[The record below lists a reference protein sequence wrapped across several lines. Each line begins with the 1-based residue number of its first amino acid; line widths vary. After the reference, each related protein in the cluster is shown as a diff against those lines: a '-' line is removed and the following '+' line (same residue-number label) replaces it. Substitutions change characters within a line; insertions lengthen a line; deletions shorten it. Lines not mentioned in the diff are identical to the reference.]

1 MLNSKALS
9 ILLLDNYDSF
19 TYNLY
24 HQLYTLSGVKP
35 VVMRNTLVDASV
47 VLDFD
52 RLVISPGPGLP
63 EEAGRLMEVI
73 AFAWGRMPILGVCLG
88 HQALSLHSGGRLVQ
102 LKEVY
107 HGVARRAVVLEPE
120 PMYAGLTNDFEAGS
134 YHSWTVDADCPGEG
148 WIVNAKDEQGQ
159 ILSMR
164 QRELPI
170 WGVQYHP
177 ESVLSNAGDIV
188 VKSWLSS

>member
-1 MLNSKALS
+1 MLNSKAPS

-24 HQLYTLSGVKP
+24 HQLYTLSGRKP
-35 VVMRNTLVDASV
+35 VVLRNTLPEASV
-47 VLDFD
+47 VLSFD

-73 AFAWGRMPILGVCLG
+73 DLAWGRMPILGVCLG
-88 HQALSLHSGGRLVQ
+88 HQALSLHSGGRLSQ
-102 LKEVY
+102 LDRVY
-107 HGVARRAVVLEPE
+107 HGISRKAVILEHK
-120 PMYAGLTNDFEAGS
+120 PMYEGLSGDFQAGS
-134 YHSWTVDADCPGEG
+134 YHSWTVDPAFPGEG
-148 WIVNAKDEQGQ
+148 WVITAEDEQGQ

-164 QRELPI
+164 QQNLPI

-177 ESVLSNAGDIV
+177 ESVLSNAGDVV
-188 VKSWLSS
+188 VKAWLAG